1 MTILI
6 DEKHFCEYR
15 YSNRGNIKCQPIDFS
30 HSKYVDIGMYVYKK
44 NSYRIGFE
52 CPTDSYLS
60 NVILTSE
67 SSRSKTILQLVYQK
81 NIQCT

>member
-44 NSYRIGFE
+44 KDFE

-67 SSRSKTILQLVYQK
+67 SSKSKTIVQLVYQK
-81 NIQCT
+81 DIQCTC

>member
-44 NSYRIGFE
+44 KILNALLIAI
-52 CPTDSYLS
+52 YLM
-60 NVILTSE
+60 
-67 SSRSKTILQLVYQK
+67 
-81 NIQCT
+81 

>member
-30 HSKYVDIGMYVYKK
+30 HSKYVDIVRMYVYKK
-44 NSYRIGFE
+44 IVY
-52 CPTDSYLS
+52 
-60 NVILTSE
+60 ILT
-67 SSRSKTILQLVYQK
+67 
-81 NIQCT
+81 